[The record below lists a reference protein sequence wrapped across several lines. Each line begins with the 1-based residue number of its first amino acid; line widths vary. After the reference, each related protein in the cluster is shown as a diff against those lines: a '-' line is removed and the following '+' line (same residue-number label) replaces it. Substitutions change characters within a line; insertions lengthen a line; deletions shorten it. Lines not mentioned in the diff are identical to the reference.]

1 MQRYQQVQIVAG
13 GVQGRGEERG
23 PGEAGEGGR
32 EGADGSNTC
41 VVGQRRDLC
50 HC

>member
-13 GVQGRGEERG
+13 GVQERGEERG
-23 PGEAGEGGR
+23 RGGSGK
-32 EGADGSNTC
+32 GADGSNTC

-50 HC
+50 QC